1 MPPAARVALGSL
13 LGAALA
19 ACLAPFLRGLFPI
32 PAGGIGFVTV
42 NAYPKSWDYAVIALL
57 VIGAFVGGSSVP
69 RFLGSSVVSPPRG
82 TEQPSNRATGW
93 VVGLVVFLLM
103 LFIHDHPYQHM
114 DPFHEGEHLTP
125 GFLLRG
131 GERPYGEYFVLH
143 GFAAD
148 GGLDAL
154 VLGDPPSP
162 RRVRRLQTVLD
173 AATLALLVP
182 IAAELCAT
190 TAGVI
195 AGVIASLCAAAA
207 FWVPVFPYY
216 RIAPVLLAVLG
227 LLRYA
232 RTKRAGPLILAFG
245 SAALGVLWSFETGLY
260 ALAGTLIVWILLRA
274 GKPFVLATLLLPI
287 VVLLLVRADVRQFF
301 ADSFV
306 IIPRAIDAVWS
317 LPAPAPFTAAGARYY
332 LPPVFYGF
340 LLALAWKRRDP
351 RMAIVAI
358 LSLVLFRTAA
368 GRVSWSH
375 TRFATPLLGIALVAF
390 VLEPLWSCSARLRRA
405 FCLLVVIP
413 LFFYLEVAQNF
424 TAGAKL
430 LAGWRA
436 RQRHEGLVPYP
447 FATGKG
453 IYTTQQNATELAA
466 LNGFMG
472 DAPFLDFSNERA
484 LYYLLQRKPPVRC
497 FDIPMLSSPALLSE
511 AMGEL
516 NAHPPEFVIV
526 AGDPAIANFDGVSNR
541 DRVPELAR
549 WIDAN
554 YPTRTQ
560 IGRFTVASR

>member
-1 MPPAARVALGSL
+1 MPPAARIALGSL

-19 ACLAPFLRGLFPI
+19 GCMAPLLRSWFPV
-32 PAGGIGFVTV
+32 PSGGIGFVTV
-42 NAYPKSWDYAVIALL
+42 NAYPKSWDYAVLALL
-57 VIGAFVGGSSVP
+57 VIGAFAGGSLSRSAVAQ
-69 RFLGSSVVSPPRG
+69 PPLSLPERRPG
-82 TEQPSNRATGW
+82 RRTPIT
-93 VVGLVVFLLM
+93 LLVFLLM
-103 LFIHDHPYQHM
+103 LFVHDHPYQHM

-125 GFLLRG
+125 GFLLRS
-131 GERPYGEYFVLH
+131 GERPYRDYFVLH
-143 GFAAD
+143 GLATD

-162 RRVRRLQTVLD
+162 RRVRRLQTILD

-190 TAGVI
+190 SAGVV

-207 FWVPVFPYY
+207 LWVPVFPYY

-232 RTKRAGPLILAFG
+232 RNGKTGALLLAFA
-245 SAALGVLWSFETGLY
+245 SATLGVLWSLDTGIY
-260 ALAGTLIVWILLRA
+260 AIAGTIVAFAVIGRRTGRPALAA
-274 GKPFVLATLLLPI
+274 GAAVLLPL
-287 VVLLLVRADVRQFF
+287 VVLLALRADIRQFF
-301 ADSFV
+301 VDSFV

-351 RMAIVAI
+351 RIAIVAI

-390 VLEPLWSCSARLRRA
+390 VLEPLLLARRRVA
-405 FCLLVVIP
+405 AVLLAIP
-413 LFFYLEVAQNF
+413 LFFYLEIAQNF
-424 TAGAKL
+424 AAGAKL

-436 RQRHEGLVPYP
+436 RQKHEGMVPYP

-472 DAPFLDFSNERA
+472 DAAFLDFSNERA

-497 FDIPMLSSPALLSE
+497 FDIPMLSAPPLLAE
-511 AMGEL
+511 AMAEL
-516 NAHPPEFVIV
+516 NANPPRFVIV

-541 DRVPELAR
+541 DRVPDLAR